1 MHVDTS
7 SSAATGERSSVALA
21 PIAHATSMSP
31 PPSVSSSALAPT
43 SMSPPPSLSSLTLI
57 TDGRRRVLVVDDHA
71 PTCKLLAMAIR
82 KLRPDLQVCC
92 AEDGKVA
99 LDFFHKWISA
109 RQPNVNTVS
118 DVVVSTSVSSLSSAN
133 SQTDA
138 LIATAVEQKQP
149 DSPFDLVLMD
159 GVMPVLD
166 GYRATR
172 QLRELGFLT
181 PIVAITGNAFEEDQQ
196 RFFDAGVDALLTKPI
211 LFSQLK
217 QSLDQYLPI

>member
-1 MHVDTS
+1 M
-7 SSAATGERSSVALA
+7 
-21 PIAHATSMSP
+21 
-31 PPSVSSSALAPT
+31 
-43 SMSPPPSLSSLTLI
+43 
-57 TDGRRRVLVVDDHA
+57 VVDDNA
-71 PTCKLLAMAIR
+71 PTCKLLAIAIR

-99 LDFFHKWISA
+99 LDFFHKWISD

-118 DVVVSTSVSSLSSAN
+118 DVVHVVSTSVSSLSSSN

-138 LIATAVEQKQP
+138 LIGTAAAVEQKQP

-172 QLRELGFLT
+172 QLRELGFLI

-196 RFFDAGVDALLTKPI
+196 RFFDAGVDALLTKPV